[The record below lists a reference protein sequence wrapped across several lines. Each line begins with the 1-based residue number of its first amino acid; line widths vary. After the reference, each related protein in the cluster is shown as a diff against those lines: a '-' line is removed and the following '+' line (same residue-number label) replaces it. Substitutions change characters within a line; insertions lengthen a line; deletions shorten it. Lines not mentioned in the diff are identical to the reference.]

1 MDQHQLT
8 IVIGVIVA
16 LVAVAAISFLL
27 ARERRSKQLRQRFG
41 PEYDRVL
48 KKEGEVRRAEGV
60 LQMRAKR
67 HDKFSLRLL
76 SESSRLDFAGRWKTV
91 QSQFVDE
98 PKGAV
103 AQADLLVNEVM
114 VARGYPMADFEQRA
128 ADISVDHPVVV
139 ENYRA
144 AHAIA
149 QRHSAGEAS
158 TEDLRKAMVH
168 YRSLF
173 EELLEDSSAE
183 RAERKEKRA

>member
-8 IVIGVIVA
+8 IAIAVM
-16 LVAVAAISFLL
+16 VAVAGIAVISFLL
-27 ARERRSKQLRQRFG
+27 ARKRRSQQLRQRFG
-41 PEYDRVL
+41 PEYDRVV

-60 LQMRAKR
+60 LEMRAR
-67 HDKFSLRLL
+67 RREKFSLRPLP
-76 SESSRLDFAGRWKTV
+76 ESNRLDFIERWTVV

-103 AQADLLVNEVM
+103 AQADLLVNELM
-114 VARGYPMADFEQRA
+114 EARGYPMADFEQRA

-149 QRHSAGEAS
+149 LRHSPGQSS

-173 EELLEDSSAE
+173 EELLGGSAE
-183 RAERKEKRA
+183 RREERRA

>member
-1 MDQHQLT
+1 MDQHQLV
-8 IVIGVIVA
+8 IVIAVIVA
-16 LVAVAAISFLL
+16 VVVIAAIGFLL

-67 HDKFSLRLL
+67 HDKFSLRPL
-76 SESSRLDFAGRWKTV
+76 SESSRLDFAGRWKSV

-144 AHAIA
+144 ANAIA
-149 QRHSAGEAS
+149 LRHGSGQAS

-168 YRSLF
+168 YRTLF
-173 EELLEDSSAE
+173 EELLGDTV
-183 RAERKEKRA
+183 ERKEERRA

>member
-1 MDQHQLT
+1 MDQHQLAL
-8 IVIGVIVA
+8 VIAVIVV
-16 LVAVAAISFLL
+16 VAVIAIVGFLF
-27 ARERRSKQLRQRFG
+27 ARKRRSQQLRQRFG

-60 LQMRAKR
+60 LEMRSKR
-67 HDKFSLRLL
+67 REKFSLRPLP
-76 SESSRLDFAGRWKTV
+76 ESSRLDFVERWKMV
-91 QSQFVDE
+91 QAQFVDE
-98 PKGAV
+98 PKGSV
-103 AQADLLVNEVM
+103 AQADLLVTELM
-114 VARGYPMADFEQRA
+114 ETLGYPMGDFEQRA

-149 QRHSAGEAS
+149 LRHSAGQAS

-173 EELLEDSSAE
+173 EELLRDASH
-183 RAERKEKRA
+183 ERKEARA

>member
-67 HDKFSLRLL
+67 HDKFSLRPL